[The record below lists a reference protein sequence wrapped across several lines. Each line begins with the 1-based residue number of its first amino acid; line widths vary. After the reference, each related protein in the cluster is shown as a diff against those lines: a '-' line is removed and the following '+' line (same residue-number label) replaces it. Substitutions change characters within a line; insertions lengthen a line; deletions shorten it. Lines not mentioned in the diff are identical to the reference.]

1 MGYKSA
7 KKSNVSE
14 DKYEI
19 NNLVFPSRHVF
30 TTIQSID
37 RNLRF
42 LYSPAPSGSIWP
54 TIKYSPTRDDDD
66 EFDAILDRVEERIN
80 RIKEEVK
87 IIEKDDAA
95 FNQQFLGIIDFLYEA
110 EDILEKREEYFQNNG
125 KYLESSGN
133 REHYFENMFIYLSKR
148 LWDLGIGPSDF

>member
-1 MGYKSA
+1 MGFKSA
-7 KKSNVSE
+7 KKTNVSE

-42 LYSPAPSGSIWP
+42 LYSPAPSGRIWRR
-54 TIKYSPTRDDDD
+54 IRSSPIRDDDD

-87 IIEKDDAA
+87 IIEKGDAA

-125 KYLESSGN
+125 KYLESSGS
-133 REHYFENMFIYLSKR
+133 RENYFENMFIYLSKR